1 MLQQAAEKAIFAVN
15 ISRIHE
21 VNGLQPKRESY

>member
-1 MLQQAAEKAIFAVN
+1 MEGDQYLIFAVN
-15 ISRIHE
+15 ISGIRG